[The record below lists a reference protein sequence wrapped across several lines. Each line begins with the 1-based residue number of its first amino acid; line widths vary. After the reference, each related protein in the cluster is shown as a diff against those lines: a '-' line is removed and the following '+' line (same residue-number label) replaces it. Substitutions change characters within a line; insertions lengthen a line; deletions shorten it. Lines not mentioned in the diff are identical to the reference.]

1 MSETFEDII
10 GDIRAQNQGLPEDGY
25 ALSPLVVDLLRLA
38 DRIEAAVK
46 SYNKEITELLRE
58 VIGGMCLHCDLQTSC
73 QEGEDGMSTTCNAV
87 AKATHFIEQHTEPES
102 GKDLP
107 F

>member
-1 MSETFEDII
+1 MEKIEDIVAE
-10 GDIRAQNQGLPEDGY
+10 IREMERHAVGGIVPVNPG
-25 ALSPLVVDLLRLA
+25 RLA
-38 DRIEAAVK
+38 DRIEASVK
-46 SYNKEITELLRE
+46 AYNKLRE
-58 VIGGMCLHCDLQTSC
+58 VIGGVCLHCDLQTAC
-73 QEGEDGMSTTCNAV
+73 QKREDGMSTTCNAV